1 MSTVRS
7 HHRHHERELV
17 ERSRHGFMLSIRKHH
32 GTVRFELTRHQ
43 AQELEQRL
51 AAALRAESLG
61 VEEDDER
68 WLDPQIM

>member
-1 MSTVRS
+1 MSTVRT

-17 ERSRHGFMLSIRKHH
+17 ERSRRGFMLSIRKHS

-43 AQELEQRL
+43 AEELEHRL

-61 VEEDDER
+61 VEADEDR